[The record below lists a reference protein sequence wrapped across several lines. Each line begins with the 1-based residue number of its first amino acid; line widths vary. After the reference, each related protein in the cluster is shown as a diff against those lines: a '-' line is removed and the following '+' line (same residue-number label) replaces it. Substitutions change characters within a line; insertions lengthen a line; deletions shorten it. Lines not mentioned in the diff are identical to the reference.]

1 MKKMYSR
8 SMDAVSLKA
17 VARISVV
24 IILVMVWILIDKG
37 NVYGQS
43 TSKQMQLSKQTNAS
57 TQDGPSFKDGDEDQ
71 TDDELGGT
79 DEGDVFTTFPN
90 PVVQDLV
97 FDFEFTVKEGIP
109 YDVHD
114 MLGKLE
120 MRGEFKPH
128 IKTQKLDLSSL
139 RPGIYMVRLKLGN
152 KMVVRKILK
161 G

>member
-8 SMDAVSLKA
+8 PAEGMNLGTI
-17 VARISVV
+17 ARISVA

-43 TSKQMQLSKQTNAS
+43 ASRLTEGSKMSTTSTHNS
-57 TQDGPSFKDGDEDQ
+57 PSFKDGDDEQ

-90 PVVQDLV
+90 PVIQELV

-109 YDVHD
+109 FDVHD

-120 MRGEFKPH
+120 MRGEFKPQ
-128 IKTQKLDLSSL
+128 IKTQKLDLSAL
-139 RPGIYMVRLKLGN
+139 KPGIYVVRLKLGD